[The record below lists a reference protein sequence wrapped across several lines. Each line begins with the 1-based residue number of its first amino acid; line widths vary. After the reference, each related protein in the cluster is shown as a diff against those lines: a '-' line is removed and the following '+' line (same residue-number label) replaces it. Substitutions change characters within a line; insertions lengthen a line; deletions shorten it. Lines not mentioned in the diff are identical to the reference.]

1 MATRSSPLIV
11 RPSRIEDAES
21 VGRMARAFADY
32 LRGLGDET
40 DFRFDAEAFRR
51 DGFGPDRAFAGLIA
65 EQDGKAIGYLHYCF
79 GYDADAA
86 ERVIH
91 IVDLWVE
98 PQARGLGAG
107 RALMRETARIGRDRN
122 ATLLFWAVYKPNR
135 LAAGFYERL
144 GARYLRDLDFMTIEV
159 SSL

>member
-1 MATRSSPLIV
+1 MPSKTFPLAV

-32 LRGLGDET
+32 LRGLGDDT

-51 DGFGPDRAFAGLIA
+51 DGFGPNPAFAGLIA
-65 EQDGKAIGYLHYCF
+65 EQDGKAVGYLHYHF

-86 ERVIH
+86 ARMIH

-107 RALMRETARIGRDRN
+107 RALMREAARIGREKD

-144 GARYLRDLDFMTIEV
+144 GARYLRDLDFMMIEV
-159 SSL
+159 SGL